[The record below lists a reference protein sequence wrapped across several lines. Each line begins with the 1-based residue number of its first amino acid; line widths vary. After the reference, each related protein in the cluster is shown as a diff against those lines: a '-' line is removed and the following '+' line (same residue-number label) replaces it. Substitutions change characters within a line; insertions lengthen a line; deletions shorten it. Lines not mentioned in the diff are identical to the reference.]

1 MASVSSPPH
10 ALQVDLTR
18 MGLRD
23 KLGLYLRTVSTSG
36 RRFFFEQVVFL
47 FASWVPTPL
56 GAALRAVLYPLVVR
70 MGWPVLIEKNVTI
83 HRPGAL
89 RLGRNVYLAENVY
102 LLAGGDG
109 IVIGDH
115 TELLPNVALV
125 IRDYRGAPHPSI
137 EIGRRCSLNVGSV
150 VFSHGRTVIGDDVQV
165 GPGAVITTGNHLYGD
180 PSLPVRLQGGE
191 ISDVEIEAG
200 AWIGAQAVI
209 LPGVR
214 VGTGAVVG
222 AGAVVT
228 EDVPPYS
235 LVVGVPARVVRTWAP
250 TVERAARS

>member
-83 HRPGAL
+83 HRPGA
-89 RLGRNVYLAENVY
+89 RGPRRAGAARAGRGGGARRG
-102 LLAGGDG
+102 AGG
-109 IVIGDH
+109 
-115 TELLPNVALV
+115 A
-125 IRDYRGAPHPSI
+125 RRRGAGGAARG
-137 EIGRRCSLNVGSV
+137 GRG
-150 VFSHGRTVIGDDVQV
+150 GRPRGRGGGRGGRGG
-165 GPGAVITTGNHLYGD
+165 GPREGGGGGAG
-180 PSLPVRLQGGE
+180 
-191 ISDVEIEAG
+191 G
-200 AWIGAQAVI
+200 AWRGR
-209 LPGVR
+209 GGGR
-214 VGTGAVVG
+214 
-222 AGAVVT
+222 
-228 EDVPPYS
+228 D
-235 LVVGVPARVVRTWAP
+235 
-250 TVERAARS
+250 RSDEV